1 MGKYK
6 VDNAI
11 IMAAGKSSRF
21 APLSYEKPK
30 SLIEVRGEI
39 LIERQIAQ
47 IKSSGIDNI
56 YIVVGYKAD
65 QFNYLEKKM
74 GIKIIENPHY
84 DVRNNNSSIFAAKDI
99 IRNSY
104 ICSGDNYFLI
114 NPFERE
120 VSDSYY
126 ASLYSRGY
134 TKEWCIKEDDEG
146 YISDIAI
153 GGAESW
159 YMIGHTFWSEPF
171 STEFISILERIY
183 EKAETKNMLWEEI
196 YMLNLDK
203 LKMKIRKYKDNEI
216 YEFDSLDEL
225 RQFDTTYK
233 NNTKSR
239 IIKEI
244 ADSLGVDEFELKEF
258 KPIKKE
264 NSDETIGFSFTCN
277 GTVYKYNYKKID

>member
-277 GTVYKYNYKKID
+277 GTVYKYKYKKID